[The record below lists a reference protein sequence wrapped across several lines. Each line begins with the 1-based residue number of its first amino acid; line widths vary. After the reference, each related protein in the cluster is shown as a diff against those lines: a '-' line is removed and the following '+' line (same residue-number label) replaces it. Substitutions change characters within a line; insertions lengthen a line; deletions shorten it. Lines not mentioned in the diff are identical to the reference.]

1 VSTPT
6 FLLVHG
12 AWHGAWCWQ
21 RLGAAL
27 EERHLAFDALD
38 LPSSSGEDASADMNA
53 DVMALRRFSHGR
65 GPVVLVAHSY
75 AGAVV
80 AEAAPK
86 IDDVVG
92 IVYLAALVPRVGQ
105 TASDVTREYGL
116 RSALDATM
124 SRDDEGFLHLDLEPA
139 SLALYGDCDEATR
152 QWAINKV
159 TTQTFASFRTPRTS
173 ENIAVASTYVICSRD
188 QALVPE
194 VQRHVAQ
201 RCDDIVEIDSDHSP
215 FLSHPEKLADL
226 LESMHFRPQGSAC

>member
-21 RLGAAL
+21 RLSSVLG
-27 EERHLAFDALD
+27 ERHLAFDALD
-38 LPSSSGEDASADMNA
+38 LPSSSGEDASADMNT
-53 DVMALRRFSHGR
+53 DVMALRRFGQGR
-65 GPVVLVAHSY
+65 GPVILVAHSY

-86 IDDVVG
+86 LDDVVG

-116 RSALDATM
+116 RSALDATIR
-124 SRDDEGFLHLDLEPA
+124 RDDEGFLHLDPEPA
-139 SLALYGDCDEATR
+139 SLALYGDCDDATR

-159 TTQTFASFRTPRTS
+159 STQTFASFRTPRTS

-188 QALVPE
+188 QALRPE
-194 VQRHVAQ
+194 VQEQVAR
-201 RCDDIVEIDSDHSP
+201 RCDAIVEIDSDHTP
-215 FLSHPEKLADL
+215 FLSHPDTLADL
-226 LESMHFRPQGSAC
+226 LESMHIRIASSAC